1 MLKRLLLTGAAGGV
15 GRNIRPLLSQLADHV
30 VLSDIGDV
38 TEIGPKESFIRC
50 NLADAR
56 GVLGLFDGVD
66 GVIHLGG
73 ISVERSFEPILQ
85 GNIIGLYNLYEAAR
99 HSGKPRIVFASSNH
113 VVGYYRSDDHID
125 NTVYPRPD
133 SLYGVSKVFG
143 EAVASMYQ
151 DKFGQE
157 TLSLRIGSCFE
168 RPLNTRM
175 LSTWLSYRDFVSLC
189 GRAFLTP
196 RLGHTI
202 VYGASANEKLWWD
215 NGKADFLGW
224 KPEDS
229 SARWSAEI
237 AASSGEPDPT
247 DPAVMYQGGAFAGAG
262 HPDDS

>member
-1 MLKRLLLTGAAGGV
+1 MLKKLLLTGAAGGV
-15 GRNIRPLLSQLADHV
+15 GRSIRDLLPQLAEHI

-38 TEIGPKESFIRC
+38 GEIGPKESFIRC
-50 NLADAR
+50 NLADAD
-56 GVLGLFDGVD
+56 GVSRLLDGVD

-99 HSGKPRIVFASSNH
+99 HHGKPRIIFASSNH
-113 VVGYYRSDDHID
+113 VVGYYRSDDYID

-143 EAVASMYQ
+143 EAMASMYH

-168 RPLNTRM
+168 RPLNPRM

-189 GRAFLTP
+189 DRAFSVP
-196 RLGHTI
+196 KLGHTI

-215 NGKADFLGW
+215 NSRAAFLGW
-224 KPEDS
+224 QPEDS
-229 SARWSAEI
+229 SAQWTAEVM
-237 AASSGEPDPT
+237 AATGPQDPA

>member
-15 GRNIRPLLSQLADHV
+15 GRSIRPLLSQLAEHV
-30 VLSDIGDV
+30 VLSDIGQV
-38 TEIGPKESFIRC
+38 TEVGPKENFVRC
-50 NLADAR
+50 DLADAKS
-56 GVLGLFDGVD
+56 VAQLVDGVD
-66 GVIHLGG
+66 GIIHLGG
-73 ISVERSFEPILQ
+73 ISVERGFEPILQ

-99 HSGKPRIVFASSNH
+99 HHGKPRIVFASSNH
-113 VVGYYRSDDHID
+113 VVGYYRCDEHLD

-143 EAVASMYQ
+143 EAVASMYH

-168 RPLNTRM
+168 RPLNKRM

-196 RLGHTI
+196 KLGHTI
-202 VYGASANEKLWWD
+202 VYGASANEKRWWD
-215 NGKADFLGW
+215 NSKADFLGW
-224 KPEDS
+224 HPEDS
-229 SARWSAEI
+229 SAQWSAEI
-237 AASSGEPDPT
+237 YAASGPENPA
-247 DPAVMYQGGAFAGAG
+247 DPAVIYQGGAFAALG